1 MCNMMKCFISEFKRV
16 AIEKVCWKTKTKDW
30 YYMSAIKFCYNAQN
44 DFNTIYMPN
53 NKQKNK
59 AHVKQYTIACH
70 LQISFRIQR
79 MH

>member
-44 DFNTIYMPN
+44 DFNTKYMAN
-53 NKQKNK
+53 NQKKRNLMEK
-59 AHVKQYTIACH
+59 FTITCH
-70 LQISFRIQR
+70 LQISFRVKIMR
-79 MH
+79 S